1 MLVYLGGHDSY
12 ALHLALQHP
21 AHAYCHP
28 RGIIVRRTDKD
39 FVTMMNR
46 NILKAFDQLRGKCIC
61 DIRYDQAEDP
71 APSGNQRARLRVR
84 KVPQLL
90 HCLQGALGGLGV
102 NHGRVVDCMRYS
114 GSRDSG
120 APCNLLDLHT
130 LPSFP
135 TNSARGAMTVVP
147 LYAGTR
153 HASEKPPRP
162 NLQPRSKLSRILGEP
177 LSAGPIA
184 KLGPPGPSLR
194 PARLRRPASRVRAG
208 SGNFPRAVVCH
219 HLSVPRVLIKCGH
232 YWESVAS
239 FVEESSRNQRAGH
252 SRLPPKHAFSEA
264 IRSFLHNAI

>member
-1 MLVYLGGHDSY
+1 M
-12 ALHLALQHP
+12 
-21 AHAYCHP
+21 
-28 RGIIVRRTDKD
+28 VRRTDKD

-102 NHGRVVDCMRYS
+102 NHGRVVDCMRIQWQS
-114 GSRDSG
+114 RLGRAVQPPGSSY
-120 APCNLLDLHT
+120 AAL
-130 LPSFP
+130 LPS
-135 TNSARGAMTVVP
+135 TNSARWAMTVVP

-153 HASEKPPRP
+153 HASGKPPRP

-177 LSAGPIA
+177 LSAGAIA

-208 SGNFPRAVVCH
+208 SGNFPRAVV
-219 HLSVPRVLIKCGH
+219 
-232 YWESVAS
+232 
-239 FVEESSRNQRAGH
+239 
-252 SRLPPKHAFSEA
+252 
-264 IRSFLHNAI
+264 

>member
-1 MLVYLGGHDSY
+1 
-12 ALHLALQHP
+12 
-21 AHAYCHP
+21 
-28 RGIIVRRTDKD
+28 
-39 FVTMMNR
+39 MMNR

-153 HASEKPPRP
+153 HASGKPPRP
-162 NLQPRSKLSRILGEP
+162 NLQPIKTLPDSWRTTLGGGYRETRP
-177 LSAGPIA
+177 AGPIA
-184 KLGPPGPSLR
+184 ETIAAT
-194 PARLRRPASRVRAG
+194 PAC
-208 SGNFPRAVVCH
+208 F
-219 HLSVPRVLIKCGH
+219 K
-232 YWESVAS
+232 
-239 FVEESSRNQRAGH
+239 SSRRF
-252 SRLPPKHAFSEA
+252 R
-264 IRSFLHNAI
+264 